1 MDLVSEGNLMR
12 ARFLVGSVRDDVGQV
27 VQFLVPGQQEAGD

>member
-1 MDLVSEGNLMR
+1 MDLVSEGNLMG
-12 ARFLVGSVRDDVGQV
+12 LVRDDVGQV